1 MKNIFNN
8 KINNQNNPNK
18 TVVQSIEEFLRRISN
33 LTAIAGS
40 IFAIFVLLMQ
50 VRQVNTNNF
59 YIYNYD
65 KIINIITICFIFILI
80 DQIRIAPRKLYIIM
94 TAVQLIGLL
103 FLNFFSRKYYDIY
116 ANRII
121 RTIAGS
127 ILFFLVIVINWFRLS
142 YSKFTLYQMI
152 IASFIFVI
160 TLGSLLLYL
169 PLSTVSGKLSFID
182 SLFTATSAVCVTG
195 LSVIDVSKELTLFGQ
210 IVLIILIQIGG
221 LGIMSISAIVLLFS
235 VNKGSVQDR
244 VRTLE
249 MFNTQNKDI
258 IQSTVKVIFL
268 STFLIE
274 LLGAVSLF
282 TVMDINNS
290 FAIRIFYSVFHSI
303 SAFCNAGFSL
313 YTDNLHQYSAN
324 ITVNTAIMLLIILGG
339 IGYPVMLTITRAIFN
354 KVKGKRYVFDVQA
367 RIVIY
372 TSVILIIIGSVF
384 IFFNEYSNSLKDL
397 TLKEKILVSLFQSV
411 SPRTAGFETIAYNS
425 MSSVTIGV
433 IIFLMFVGASP
444 NGTGGGVKTTTL
456 FVFMFSVITAIF
468 NRPYIVV
475 NGRKIKDDAVNK
487 SVAIVTLAIGIS
499 VLSSFIMFYIE
510 KSNTMMP
517 ILFEVVSAISTVGL
531 SLGITPSITVW
542 SKLILIILMFI
553 GRVGY
558 LTLFM
563 SIGSIDQG
571 KYGIIDLPTGDVTIG

>member
-1 MKNIFNN
+1 MKNIFSN
-8 KINNQNNPNK
+8 KINNQTNPNK
-18 TVVQSIEEFLRRISN
+18 TIIQAIDEFLRRISN
-33 LTAIAGS
+33 LIAIAGS

-50 VRQVNTNNF
+50 VRQISIYNF

-65 KIINIITICFIFILI
+65 KIINIITICFVFILA
-80 DQIRIAPRKLYIIM
+80 DQIRIAPRKLYIVVPII
-94 TAVQLIGLL
+94 QLVGLL
-103 FLNFFSRKYYDIY
+103 LLNFFSRKYYDVY
-116 ANRII
+116 SSRII
-121 RTIAGS
+121 WTIAGS
-127 ILFFLVIVINWFRLS
+127 ILFFLIIVINWLRLS

-152 IASFIFVI
+152 IASFVFVI

-169 PLSTVSGKLSFID
+169 PLSTVTGKLSFVD
-182 SLFTATSAVCVTG
+182 ALFTATSAVCVTG
-195 LSVIDVSKELTLFGQ
+195 LSVIDVSKEFTLFGQ

-258 IQSTVKVIFL
+258 IQSTVKIIFL
-268 STFLIE
+268 STFFIE

-282 TVMDINNS
+282 TVMETDS
-290 FAIRIFYSVFHSI
+290 KLGMRIFSSVFHSI

-324 ITVNTAIMLLIILGG
+324 VVVNVTIMLLITLGG
-339 IGYPVMLTITRAIFN
+339 IGYPVMLTITRAIVN
-354 KVKGKRYVFDVQA
+354 KVKGQRYVFDVQA

-372 TSVILIIIGSVF
+372 TSVILIILGSAF

-397 TLKEKILVSLFQSV
+397 PLKEKILVSLFQSV

-433 IIFLMFVGASP
+433 VIFLMFVGASP
-444 NGTGGGVKTTTL
+444 NSTGGGVKTTTL
-456 FVFMFSVITAIF
+456 FVFIFSVITAIF

-475 NGRKIKDDAVNK
+475 NGRKIKDDTVNK
-487 SVAIVTLAIGIS
+487 SVAIVTLAIAIS
-499 VLSSFIMFYIE
+499 VLASFIMFYIE
-510 KSNTMMP
+510 KSNSMMP
-517 ILFEVVSAISTVGL
+517 ILFEAVSAISTVGL
-531 SLGITPSITVW
+531 SLGITPTVTIW

-563 SIGSIDQG
+563 SIGSINKG
-571 KYGIIDLPTGDVTIG
+571 KYGIIDLPTGEVTIG